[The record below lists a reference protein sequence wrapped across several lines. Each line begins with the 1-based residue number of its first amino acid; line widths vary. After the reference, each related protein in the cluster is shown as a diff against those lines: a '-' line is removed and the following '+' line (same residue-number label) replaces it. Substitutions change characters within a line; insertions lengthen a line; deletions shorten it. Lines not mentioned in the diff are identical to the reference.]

1 MKNLFFYETPV
12 GRVGVAEKGDQI
24 TNLWFEEKTPFEGDY
39 AVKETEI
46 LKEARCQLGEYFLG
60 KRKAFDLP
68 LSLTGTKFMNAVWKA
83 LLTIP
88 YGETRSYKEIAKVVG
103 SPNACRAVG
112 RANNRNP
119 IPIIIPCH
127 RVIGSD
133 GSLVG
138 YGAGLEIKKHLLE
151 LEKRYR

>member
-1 MKNLFFYETPV
+1 MPLAYGDKIYECC
-12 GRVGVAEKGDQI
+12 
-24 TNLWFEEKTPFEGDY
+24 LEGT
-39 AVKETEI
+39 A
-46 LKEARCQLGEYFLG
+46 
-60 KRKAFDLP
+60 
-68 LSLTGTKFMNAVWKA
+68 
-83 LLTIP
+83 TIP